1 MYCPLYLRH
10 GASPPRNDIV
20 IEKLNALIPLLADR
34 FNTIEFKMNKDSM
47 LLIMDNTIKILC
59 YANGYEVTY
68 HGLHNF
74 VDTNGVGELIDK
86 AAKEKQIA
94 NKIE

>member
-47 LLIMDNTIKILC
+47 LLIMEHNSNTL
-59 YANGYEVTY
+59 
-68 HGLHNF
+68 LR
-74 VDTNGVGELIDK
+74 
-86 AAKEKQIA
+86 
-94 NKIE
+94 